1 MDAWTLCKIM
11 GWSSLAVA
19 MRYIHP
25 DENKVLEAFG
35 QKPELHQTGDKTRDI
50 AARVLDEPAT
60 ITVINPTM
68 AVV

>member
-1 MDAWTLCKIM
+1 M
-11 GWSSLAVA
+11 AVA

>member
-1 MDAWTLCKIM
+1 
-11 GWSSLAVA
+11 

-35 QKPELHQTGDKTRDI
+35 QKPELQQTGDKTGDI
-50 AARVLDEPAT
+50 APRVLEEPARM
-60 ITVINPTM
+60 VAVNPTM